1 MLRKCID
8 RLVPSNITSHDH
20 GNPVGSI
27 PLLWFCTSGYS
38 GSRPLMSTELDHGLT
53 TAIRH
58 DSVNKTKIP
67 GTTILEGTN
76 SLTNEGC
83 TNDTKALKRHAD
95 YIEEHFI
102 PVTPVC

>member
-1 MLRKCID
+1 MLSKCID
-8 RLVPSNITSHDH
+8 RLVHRTLPVMITEILL
-20 GNPVGSI
+20 VQFLCYGSAQVVI
-27 PLLWFCTSGYS
+27 AEAV
-38 GSRPLMSTELDHGLT
+38 PLMSTEPDHGLT